1 MKEFLANI
9 ILAFVWAALNENF
22 GPTNLGIGLGL
33 GFAVLWLAQPM
44 TGESRYFAKVGHVLA
59 FTLFF
64 IKEMV
69 IANLRMARNVL
80 SPSVKLDPGVVAVP
94 LDAKTDLEITLLA
107 NFITLTPGSFS
118 LDVSDD
124 RRILYVHAM
133 NVDDPVQF
141 RHEIKEGFE
150 RRLLEVLR

>member
-1 MKEFLANI
+1 MREFLANI

-22 GPTNLGIGLGL
+22 APTNLGVGLAL

-44 TGESRYFAKVGHVLA
+44 IGESSYFEKVGQVLA
-59 FTLFF
+59 FALFF
-64 IKEMV
+64 LKEL
-69 IANLRMARNVL
+69 ILANLRMAVNVL
-80 SPSVKLDPGVVAVP
+80 TPTARLHPGVVAVP
-94 LDAKTDLEITLLA
+94 LEAKTDLEITLLA

-124 RRILYVHAM
+124 RKVLYVHAM

-150 RRLLEVLR
+150 RRLLGVLR